1 LLGSTVNLLVSPT
14 HLQKPCVHSISPNS
28 GAATLETRN
37 WFSRGDPPEPTKQG
51 VIFVHPRNICQES
64 LCVMAC
70 FAAPFGSVLGCSP
83 LIAAGQFFEHS
94 GFQQMIDDVQSTRL
108 PNGIVV
114 LTEHM
119 PGLRS
124 VTAGI
129 WIRKGSRHESPE
141 LNGICHFIE
150 HAVFKGTQRRTAHD
164 IAVES
169 DRLGG
174 HLDAYTTHEMT
185 GFAVKVADTSL
196 AEALDLLGDMV
207 AHPRFDQ
214 EDLEREQK
222 VIIEEMKMVEDT
234 PDELLG
240 ELFNSAY
247 FPNQP
252 LGRPIE
258 GTKETV
264 PTFDHKTTVG
274 FHAREF
280 SYNNLVIAAAGNVS
294 HGRLLE
300 LVGRSF
306 DGCEGGTATRPNP
319 ISNSRPRP
327 AAPILIEQ
335 KSELEQAHLVIATPW
350 PDALSEDR
358 YAASLLASVI
368 GGGTSSRLWQKIREE
383 RGLAYSVGAGGSA
396 FSDVGV
402 FNVYAGTSPEQL
414 DEVVDLSLE
423 ALRDVVNHNVSE
435 EELRIAKEQAI
446 ASILLGLE
454 SSSARASTLAR
465 QEIIHGRR
473 ISPDEVIEKIR
484 AVTLD
489 QLREIAQTYFGS
501 NMVSLGALGNLN
513 GFKVD
518 RARLEI

>member
-1 LLGSTVNLLVSPT
+1 
-14 HLQKPCVHSISPNS
+14 
-28 GAATLETRN
+28 
-37 WFSRGDPPEPTKQG
+37 
-51 VIFVHPRNICQES
+51 
-64 LCVMAC
+64 
-70 FAAPFGSVLGCSP
+70 
-83 LIAAGQFFEHS
+83 
-94 GFQQMIDDVQSTRL
+94 MIDDIQTTRL
-108 PNGIVV
+108 PNGVAV

-129 WIRKGSRHESPE
+129 WVRRGSRHESPE

-150 HAVFKGTQRRTAHD
+150 HAVFKGTQLRSARD
-164 IAVES
+164 IAVET

-174 HLDAYTTHEMT
+174 NLDAYTTHEMT
-185 GFAVKVADTSL
+185 GFTTKVADT
-196 AEALDLLGDMV
+196 ALSQAVDLLADLV
-207 AHPRFDQ
+207 SHPRFEQ

-222 VIIEEMKMVEDT
+222 VILEEMKMVEDT

-240 ELFNSAY
+240 ELFNAAY

-258 GTKETV
+258 GTRETV

-280 SYNNLVIAAAGNVS
+280 SYSNFVFAAAGNVD

-300 LVGRSF
+300 LVGAAF
-306 DGCEGGTATRPNP
+306 NGCESGTAARPLAVEP
-319 ISNSRPRP
+319 GKPRP

-335 KSELEQAHLVIATPW
+335 KSELEQAHLVLATPW
-350 PDALSEDR
+350 PHALDNNR

-383 RGLAYSVGAGGSA
+383 RGLAYSVGAAGSA

-402 FNVYAGTSPEQL
+402 FNIYAGTSPEYL
-414 DEVVDLSLE
+414 DQVLEVSLAELREVVRNPVTD
-423 ALRDVVNHNVSE
+423 E
-435 EELRIAKEQAI
+435 EFRIVKDQAI
-446 ASILLGLE
+446 SSILLGLE
-454 SSSARASTLAR
+454 SSSARAGTLAR

-484 AVTLD
+484 NTTVDEL
-489 QLREIAQTYFGS
+489 QEIARTYFKS
-501 NMVSLGALGNLN
+501 ETLALGVLGNLN

-518 RARLEI
+518 RSRLEI

>member
-1 LLGSTVNLLVSPT
+1 
-14 HLQKPCVHSISPNS
+14 
-28 GAATLETRN
+28 
-37 WFSRGDPPEPTKQG
+37 
-51 VIFVHPRNICQES
+51 
-64 LCVMAC
+64 
-70 FAAPFGSVLGCSP
+70 
-83 LIAAGQFFEHS
+83 
-94 GFQQMIDDVQSTRL
+94 MIDEVQSTRL
-108 PNGIVV
+108 PNGIAV

-129 WIRKGSRHESPE
+129 WVRRGSRHESAD

-150 HAVFKGTQRRTAHD
+150 HAVFKGTRHRTARD
-164 IAVES
+164 IAVET

-185 GFAVKVADTSL
+185 GFTMKVADTAISQAINL
-196 AEALDLLGDMV
+196 ISDLV
-207 AHPRFDQ
+207 SHPRFEQ

-222 VIIEEMKMVEDT
+222 VILEEMKMVEDS

-240 ELFNSAY
+240 ELFNAAY

-258 GTKETV
+258 GTRETV
-264 PTFDHKTTVG
+264 PTFDHKTTLA

-280 SYNNLVIAAAGNVS
+280 SYRNLVVAAAGNVE
-294 HGRLLE
+294 HVRLVE
-300 LVGRSF
+300 LVGQAF
-306 DGCEGGTATRPNP
+306 DGCESGGGVRPLP
-319 ISNSRPRP
+319 VDAGRPRP
-327 AAPILIEQ
+327 AAPIMMEQ
-335 KSELEQAHLVIATPW
+335 KNELEQAYLVIAAPW
-350 PDALSEDR
+350 PAALNEDR

-368 GGGTSSRLWQKIREE
+368 GGGTSSRLWQKVREE
-383 RGLAYSVGAGGSA
+383 RGLAYSVGAAGSA

-414 DEVVDLSLE
+414 DEVLE
-423 ALRDVVNHNVSE
+423 LALNELREAVRHSVSE
-435 EELRIAKEQAI
+435 EELRIAKDQAI
-446 ASILLGLE
+446 SSILLSLE
-454 SSSARASTLAR
+454 SSSARTSTLAR

-484 AVTLD
+484 TTTVEELQEVA
-489 QLREIAQTYFGS
+489 RTYFKS
-501 NMVSLGALGNLN
+501 EALALGALGNLN

-518 RARLEI
+518 RSRLAI

>member
-1 LLGSTVNLLVSPT
+1 
-14 HLQKPCVHSISPNS
+14 
-28 GAATLETRN
+28 
-37 WFSRGDPPEPTKQG
+37 
-51 VIFVHPRNICQES
+51 
-64 LCVMAC
+64 
-70 FAAPFGSVLGCSP
+70 
-83 LIAAGQFFEHS
+83 
-94 GFQQMIDDVQSTRL
+94 MIDDIQATRL
-108 PNGIVV
+108 PNGIAV

-129 WIRKGSRHESPE
+129 WVRRGSRHETPE

-150 HAVFKGTQRRTAHD
+150 HAVFKGTRHRSARD
-164 IAVES
+164 IAVET

-185 GFAVKVADTSL
+185 GFTTKVADTAL
-196 AEALDLLGDMV
+196 AQATDLLADLV
-207 AHPRFDQ
+207 SNPRFEQ

-222 VIIEEMKMVEDT
+222 VILEEMKMVEDT

-240 ELFNSAY
+240 ELFNAAY

-258 GTKETV
+258 GTRETV
-264 PTFDHKTTVG
+264 PTFDHKTTVA

-280 SYNNLVIAAAGNVS
+280 SYSNLVVAAAGNVD
-294 HGRLLE
+294 HNRLLE

-306 DGCEGGTATRPNP
+306 NGCESGTAARPHTLD
-319 ISNSRPRP
+319 SGRPRP

-335 KSELEQAHLVIATPW
+335 KNELEQAHLVLATPW
-350 PDALSEDR
+350 PSALSEDR
-358 YAASLLASVI
+358 YAASLLGSII

-383 RGLAYSVGAGGSA
+383 RGLAYSVGAAGSA

-402 FNVYAGTSPEQL
+402 FNVYAGTSPERL
-414 DEVVDLSLE
+414 DEVLELSLKE
-423 ALRDVVNHNVSE
+423 LREVVRNSVTE

-446 ASILLGLE
+446 SSILLGLE
-454 SSSARASTLAR
+454 SSSARAGTLAR

-473 ISPDEVIEKIR
+473 ISPDEVIEK
-484 AVTLD
+484 
-489 QLREIAQTYFGS
+489 LRKATVDELQEVARTYFKS
-501 NMVSLGALGNLN
+501 ETVALGALGNLN

-518 RARLEI
+518 RSRLAI

>member
-1 LLGSTVNLLVSPT
+1 
-14 HLQKPCVHSISPNS
+14 
-28 GAATLETRN
+28 
-37 WFSRGDPPEPTKQG
+37 
-51 VIFVHPRNICQES
+51 
-64 LCVMAC
+64 
-70 FAAPFGSVLGCSP
+70 
-83 LIAAGQFFEHS
+83 
-94 GFQQMIDDVQSTRL
+94 MIDDIQTTRL
-108 PNGIVV
+108 PNGIAV

-119 PGLRS
+119 PGLWS

-129 WIRKGSRHESPE
+129 WVRRGSRHETPE

-150 HAVFKGTQRRTAHD
+150 HAVFKGTRLRTARD
-164 IAVES
+164 IAVET

-185 GFAVKVADTSL
+185 GFTTKVADT
-196 AEALDLLGDMV
+196 ALSQARDLLADLV
-207 AHPRFDQ
+207 ANPRFEQ

-222 VIIEEMKMVEDT
+222 VILEEMKMVEDT

-240 ELFNSAY
+240 ELFNAAY

-258 GTKETV
+258 GTRETV
-264 PTFDHKTTVG
+264 STFDHKTTVA

-280 SYNNLVIAAAGNVS
+280 SYSNLVVAAAGNIN
-294 HGRLLE
+294 HDRLVE

-306 DGCEGGTATRPNP
+306 DGCEAGARPHTLDGG
-319 ISNSRPRP
+319 RPRP
-327 AAPILIEQ
+327 AAPIMIEQ
-335 KSELEQAHLVIATPW
+335 KNELEQAHLVLATPW
-350 PDALSEDR
+350 PSALNEDR

-383 RGLAYSVGAGGSA
+383 RGLAYSVGAAGSA
-396 FSDVGV
+396 FSDIGV

-414 DEVVDLSLE
+414 DQVLELSLHELREVVRNS
-423 ALRDVVNHNVSE
+423 VTE
-435 EELRIAKEQAI
+435 EELLIAKDQAI
-446 ASILLGLE
+446 SSILLGLE

-473 ISPDEVIEKIR
+473 ISPDDVIEKLRNTTI
-484 AVTLD
+484 D
-489 QLREIAQTYFGS
+489 QLQEVACTYFKS
-501 NMVSLGALGNLN
+501 ETLALGALGNLN

-518 RARLEI
+518 RSRLSI